1 MFHQFPTIFH
11 QFPTPIP
18 RLPKG
23 VEVVVVLL
31 AGPEDAM
38 VPREA
43 HVAGPSAEAQH
54 LGVVAHLRDWRARL
68 WATGR
73 RMPNKSQ

>member
-1 MFHQFPTIFH
+1 MFH

-31 AGPEDAM
+31 AWREDAM

-43 HVAGPSAEAQH
+43 HVAGPIAEAQH
-54 LGVVAHLRDWRARL
+54 LGVVAHLRRG
-68 WATGR
+68 GR
-73 RMPNKSQ
+73 GYGQLGGECPTNPNKPVRV